1 VAFSFYIMPEE
12 TSQTTTDESVI
23 NTGETTTAA
32 GTVTETQAQPDITKT
47 PEFKAALTAAIERR
61 IPQLKAQ
68 IAKTITGEGE
78 GVPTVTELQQQLTEA
93 KAKAQGYEAS
103 AAIRDYV
110 TDPKHKLSVRA
121 ENIRAVEKLVLAE
134 IEYDDQGS
142 PANLKEAVEAVRTY
156 APALFAQTNANINQG
171 RTGETVPNDMNAFI
185 RQQHAGR

>member
-1 VAFSFYIMPEE
+1 MPEE

-171 RTGETVPNDMNAFI
+171 KTGESIPNDMNAII